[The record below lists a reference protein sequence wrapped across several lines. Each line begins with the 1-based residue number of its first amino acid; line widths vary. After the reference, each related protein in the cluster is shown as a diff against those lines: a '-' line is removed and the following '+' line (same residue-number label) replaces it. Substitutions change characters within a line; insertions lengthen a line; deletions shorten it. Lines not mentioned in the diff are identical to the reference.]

1 MPGLGTGSS
10 PSSCPNR
17 SSSDWPVA
25 HRPGRPAMSRTATR
39 QAWPVRQPTVG
50 PQPTPPGP
58 SIKPPEPWRRSRP
71 AGLASGEMVGYEG
84 ARGRAGREMSE
95 SATAGARSSRIP
107 FGIIRNHEAVRP
119 RRSRHLNHAR
129 DTPQMVAVAQV
140 WREVVQA
147 TAIAIAP
154 PLPVVSW
161 GLISLAFLSH
171 TVRGRYRRS
180 PPAESGHHSNRRQ
193 AK

>member
-71 AGLASGEMVGYEG
+71 RR
-84 ARGRAGREMSE
+84 AR
-95 SATAGARSSRIP
+95 
-107 FGIIRNHEAVRP
+107 
-119 RRSRHLNHAR
+119 
-129 DTPQMVAVAQV
+129 
-140 WREVVQA
+140 
-147 TAIAIAP
+147 
-154 PLPVVSW
+154 
-161 GLISLAFLSH
+161 
-171 TVRGRYRRS
+171 
-180 PPAESGHHSNRRQ
+180 
-193 AK
+193 

>member
-71 AGLASGEMVGYEG
+71 RRLASGEMVGYEG
-84 ARGRAGREMSE
+84 AVAGLAEKCQNPPQLGHVQAGYRSE
-95 SATAGARSSRIP
+95 S
-107 FGIIRNHEAVRP
+107 FGIMR
-119 RRSRHLNHAR
+119 L
-129 DTPQMVAVAQV
+129 
-140 WREVVQA
+140 
-147 TAIAIAP
+147 
-154 PLPVVSW
+154 
-161 GLISLAFLSH
+161 
-171 TVRGRYRRS
+171 
-180 PPAESGHHSNRRQ
+180 
-193 AK
+193 

>member
-58 SIKPPEPWRRSRP
+58 STF
-71 AGLASGEMVGYEG
+71 AVVHVGKQ
-84 ARGRAGREMSE
+84 
-95 SATAGARSSRIP
+95 
-107 FGIIRNHEAVRP
+107 NHV
-119 RRSRHLNHAR
+119 
-129 DTPQMVAVAQV
+129 T
-140 WREVVQA
+140 
-147 TAIAIAP
+147 
-154 PLPVVSW
+154 
-161 GLISLAFLSH
+161 
-171 TVRGRYRRS
+171 
-180 PPAESGHHSNRRQ
+180 ESG
-193 AK
+193 